1 MKVYKMLFLIITV
14 SMGILINHSPTSQ
27 AKEVRGVTDDS
38 IKIGVSMD
46 LTGPAASTLIPLTN
60 GLKTYIRH
68 INEGG
73 GVHGRKIQALVED
86 DRYSIPAAIAALK
99 KLVYRDRV
107 FALIGPSS
115 GSFVNILWKNYQK
128 EKLPTL
134 VAPSIEVA
142 IKPFKK
148 YLFICTDTYDGQIK
162 TLIDYMVKDYG
173 LKEPRIGII
182 HPDTET
188 GKIDLRAA
196 LPRLK
201 EYGIEPVTKEILM
214 AGALDASSQV
224 MNLVRY
230 KVNCV
235 LNIGT
240 IPATT
245 VTLLRELRKFGQ
257 KVPIFNSY
265 AAMLGEELNQ
275 MGKIANQAYIVH
287 AISPWYGEGSGVA
300 RMREITLKYHPGTE
314 KPYRGTSYTGGWMVT
329 SVLVEGLKKAG
340 RNLDEDTLITALE
353 SIKDYDNGGL
363 CSPIS
368 FSSTSHKGGD
378 AAKIFRADPA
388 RGKYVAL
395 TGWRKSD

>member
-1 MKVYKMLFLIITV
+1 MKDKLFLIIAWSVTILFMNSV
-14 SMGILINHSPTSQ
+14 SSH

-46 LTGPAASTLIPLTN
+46 QTGPAASTLIPLVN
-60 GLKTYIRH
+60 ALKIYIRH
-68 INEGG
+68 VNEGG
-73 GVHGRKIQALVED
+73 GVHGRTIRVLVED

-115 GSFVNILWKNYQK
+115 GSFVNILWKKLQK
-128 EKLPTL
+128 DKLPTI

-142 IKPFKK
+142 VQPFKK
-148 YLFICTDTYDGQIK
+148 YLFICTDTYKGQIR
-162 TLIDYMVKDYG
+162 TLVDYMIKDHK
-173 LKEPRIGII
+173 LKTSRIGIVY
-182 HPDTET
+182 PDTET

-196 LPRLK
+196 LPKLK

-224 MNLVRY
+224 MNLTRH

-245 VTLLRELRKFGQ
+245 VTLLRELRKFGK
-257 KVPIFNSY
+257 KVPVFNSY

-275 MGKIANQAYIVH
+275 MGQIAKQAYIVH

-300 RMREITLKYHPGTE
+300 QMREITLKYHPGTE

-329 SVLVEGLKKAG
+329 SVFVEGLKRAG
-340 RNLDEDTLITALE
+340 RNLDEDTLISSLE
-353 SIKDYDNGGL
+353 SIKNYDNGGL

-368 FSSTSHKGGD
+368 FSSTSHKGGN
-378 AAKIFRADPA
+378 AAKIFKADPKA
-388 RGKYVAL
+388 GKYVAL